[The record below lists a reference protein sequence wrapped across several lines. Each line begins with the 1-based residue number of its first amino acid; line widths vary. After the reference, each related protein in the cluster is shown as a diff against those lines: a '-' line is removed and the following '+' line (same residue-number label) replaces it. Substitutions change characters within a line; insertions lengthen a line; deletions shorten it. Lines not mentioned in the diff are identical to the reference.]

1 MTKLSRHVIYIDGK
15 GKRFEALLLDEVV
28 STVIP
33 MNLCYVTKLGNMVLT
48 SAGFAARK
56 LKKNHWSKTIGFFL
70 LLAFNLYADET
81 NLVAKVVSSERN
93 EVELEIPQ
101 PNGLET
107 KVISRIY
114 VDRVITVTN
123 GTEIISATNTV
134 KTDRATIKLVPTDE
148 RRLH

>member
-1 MTKLSRHVIYIDGK
+1 MKFSRHVIYIDGK
-15 GKRFEALLLDEVV
+15 GKRFEALLLDESV
-28 STVIP
+28 STETP
-33 MNLCYVTKLGNMVLT
+33 MNLAYVTKLGNMVLT
-48 SAGFAARK
+48 AAKFSKRV
-56 LKKNHWSKTIGFFL
+56 LKRNHWSKVIGLFL

-81 NLVAKVVSSERN
+81 NLVAKLVSSERS
-93 EVELEIPQ
+93 ETEIEIPQ

-123 GTEIISATNTV
+123 GAEIISATNTV